1 MQNRSVKPILMLFIC
16 LAVLSFTPCVIDP
29 ESYKYLYNIF
39 FVVNITVLLA
49 TSWNILGG
57 FAGQISFGHAGFVG
71 IGAYT
76 VSLLH
81 FHLGWTPWLALP
93 FSGAVTLIA
102 GILIGSIALRLRG
115 PYFALSTL
123 ALAEVTKLIIEGW
136 RSFTQ
141 GTQGIVVNP
150 SPLWGFASGGGLYFV
165 VSLWLAGFGIL
176 CALLIK
182 LSKTHYFFLAVGEN
196 EDAALALG
204 INSKKYKMIALYISS
219 FLAGITGGILSIH
232 TGFVDP
238 SSVFDMVHTVEPIF
252 LTMVGGIGT
261 VFGPVIGTVLLVPL
275 GELFRAHFP
284 TAHLLLYGI
293 VLVVFAR
300 FIPKGIMG
308 LFRKKI

>member
-1 MQNRSVKPILMLFIC
+1 MQNRSVVPIIILFAFLI
-16 LAVLSFTPCVIDP
+16 VLSFLPLIIDP
-29 ESYKYLYNIF
+29 GEYKYLYNIF
-39 FVVNITVLLA
+39 FVVNIAALLA

-76 VSLLH
+76 VSL
-81 FHLGWTPWLALP
+81 FHYHLQWSPWLALP
-93 FSGAVTLIA
+93 LSGVVTLLA
-102 GILIGSIALRLRG
+102 GVIIGAIALRLRG

-123 ALAEVTKLIIEGW
+123 ALAEVTKLIVEGW

-150 SPLWGFASGGGLYFV
+150 TPLLSIPSGGGLYYV
-165 VSLWLAGFGIL
+165 ISLWLAGFGIL

-182 LSKTHYFFLAVGEN
+182 QSKTSYFFAAVGEN
-196 EDAALALG
+196 EDAALSLG

-219 FLAGITGGILSIH
+219 FLAGITGGILAIH
-232 TGFVDP
+232 TGFIDP
-238 SSVFDMVHTVEPIF
+238 SSGFDMVHTVEPIF

-261 VFGPVIGTVLLVPL
+261 VLGPVIGAILLVPV
-275 GELFRAHFP
+275 GEVFRSHFP

-293 VLVVFAR
+293 VLVIFAR